1 MDASNSTTDI
11 EPTSQ
16 QPQLTIWVTIF
27 TYLLL
32 ALVMFGMACTVTVD
46 NLRNTIKAKKPFLV
60 ALVCQTV
67 FMPAYTF
74 MVAKALQLNDL
85 HAICLLLLGCC
96 PGGSFSNVLC
106 YFAKGNQALSVGLTC
121 ITNLCAIFTLPLL
134 LFIWGSSFSS
144 VQIPYSDVMISLSLV
159 FFPACAG
166 IYLRSKNEKLAK
178 LGERVGATGG
188 ILMILGAIISGFTA
202 NAATLGD
209 REILPVSTI
218 VSVIIVA
225 PMGFLTAFIISKF
238 FPYGPPIKLENII
251 TICLETGIQ
260 NTVIALAIVNVS
272 FSNLDPILVFQAQ
285 FFPICWG
292 LFVLIGK
299 LLCS

>member
-1 MDASNSTTDI
+1 MGAPNSTTTA
-11 EPTSQ
+11 EATT

-27 TYLLL
+27 SYLLL
-32 ALVMFGMACTVTVD
+32 AMVMFGMACTVTID
-46 NLRNTIKAKKPFLV
+46 NLRETTKARKPFLI
-60 ALVCQTV
+60 ALICQNV

-74 MVAKALQLNDL
+74 MMAKLLQLNDL

-121 ITNLCAIFTLPLL
+121 ITNLCAIFMLPLL

-144 VQIPYSDVMISLSLV
+144 VQIPYSDIMISLSLV
-159 FFPACAG
+159 FFPACGG

-178 LGERVGATGG
+178 RGEMVGATGG
-188 ILMILGAIISGFTA
+188 ILMTFGAIISGFTA
-202 NAATLGD
+202 NAATLGN
-209 REILPVSTI
+209 REILPESTI
-218 VSVIIVA
+218 ISVIFVA
-225 PMGFLTAFIISKF
+225 PMGFLTAFIVSKY
-238 FPYGPPIKLENII
+238 FPYGPKIKLENII

-260 NTVIALAIVNVS
+260 NTVLALAIINVS
-272 FSNLDPILVFQAQ
+272 FSDLDPILIFQAQ

-292 LFVLIGK
+292 LFVLLGK
-299 LLCS
+299 